1 MRSLGFRLASCTL
14 AAVVWGSS
22 AARADWGPYTETVY
36 VDPVADVVL
45 PTSYIVPSSYVA
57 TTAAVIPTVYAT
69 AYYPT
74 SYTWTPTAFYPT
86 SYVPTG
92 YYVSER
98 VARRP
103 LLSRIFGR
111 RDSYVATTIYYP
123 TSTVVPTT
131 ARYYAPTI
139 LEYPVIAETRYRGVA
154 TACGTCDDSV
164 VVASA
169 APVERR
175 VIRDE
180 PAAPRANQSRGRSR
194 VESDPVEDQDTTSSE
209 VQPAPINPETA
220 PRELDAIPQPKSAG
234 TQPNKAAVPDP
245 SAAKDSPPAP
255 QAATPTQPEAGAVRN
270 SDPRQNETSKSAAGS
285 GTQSTS
291 PEKKDVSPAPVD
303 RDPVDAP
310 IPLPIAPGSGLDDKG
325 LPPVSDDKAAPET
338 TRESLKPSY
347 ELSRRPALSL
357 LKGRVRSSATSKPED
372 GVRVTL
378 SSRTHAFEDRTAYS
392 NDAGRFALNVPD
404 GDWTVNVTMPSG
416 RVYPVYRITVTGG
429 AIIDDR
435 GRDIPALVITR

>member
-1 MRSLGFRLASCTL
+1 MRSLGFRLVLCTL
-14 AAVVWGSS
+14 AAVVWGSGS
-22 AARADWGPYTETVY
+22 VRADWWPYTETVY
-36 VDPVADVVL
+36 TETVADVVL
-45 PTSYIVPSSYVA
+45 PTSYVVPSAYVA
-57 TTAAVIPTVYAT
+57 TTSAVIPTVYAT

-74 SYTWTPTAFYPT
+74 SYTWTPTAFSPT

-103 LLSRIFGR
+103 LLSRVFGR
-111 RDSYVATTIYYP
+111 RRDVFVPTTIYYP

-139 LEYPVIAETRYRGVA
+139 LEYPVIAQTRYQGVA

-180 PAAPRANQSRGRSR
+180 PAAPRALAPRARPR
-194 VESDPVEDQDTTSSE
+194 VESGTIDDQETTSSE
-209 VQPAPINPETA
+209 VQPAPVGSDTP
-220 PRELDAIPQPKSAG
+220 PQELDAIPQPKAAKA
-234 TQPNKAAVPDP
+234 QPEKTAVPET
-245 SAAKDSPPAP
+245 SAAKDSPPASP
-255 QAATPTQPEAGAVRN
+255 AATSSGTVA
-270 SDPRQNETSKSAAGS
+270 PRSTAPPQTEPSKNAAL
-285 GTQSTS
+285 GTQS
-291 PEKKDVSPAPVD
+291 PPAEKKAESPAPID

-310 IPLPIAPGSGLDDKG
+310 IPLPIAPGSGLDENG
-325 LPPVSDDKAAPET
+325 IPSRLDDKTAPGT

-357 LKGRVRSSATSKPED
+357 LKGRVRSSATSEPED

-392 NDAGRFALNVPD
+392 NEAGRFALNVPD

-416 RVYPVYRITVTGG
+416 RVYPVYRITVSGG
-429 AIIDDR
+429 AIVDDK